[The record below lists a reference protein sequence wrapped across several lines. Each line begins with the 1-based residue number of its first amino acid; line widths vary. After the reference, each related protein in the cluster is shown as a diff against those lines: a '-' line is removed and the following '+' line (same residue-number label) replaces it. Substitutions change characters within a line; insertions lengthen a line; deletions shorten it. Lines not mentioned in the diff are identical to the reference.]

1 MNYGMIATGN
11 HVDFDSLRGAPPH
24 RQCVTHCAGR
34 ITSFGRSRPVVS
46 FTRRM
51 KFDNLK
57 FGRAQVGTLAH
68 FVKILR
74 ALPVSEG
81 WYIGGGVFVKSPL
94 LCRLLLVLFLPKQ
107 EKYVIPP
114 TVRET
119 PIYRAVWNRQLIFL
133 DKTGII
139 I

>member
-1 MNYGMIATGN
+1 MIATGN
-11 HVDFDSLRGAPPH
+11 HVDFDSLRYDSLRA
-24 RQCVTHCAGR
+24 A
-34 ITSFGRSRPVVS
+34 FGGCSLARRCGGSLQHARPVVS

-107 EKYVIPP
+107 EKYISSL
-114 TVRET
+114 TER
-119 PIYRAVWNRQLIFL
+119 
-133 DKTGII
+133 
-139 I
+139 